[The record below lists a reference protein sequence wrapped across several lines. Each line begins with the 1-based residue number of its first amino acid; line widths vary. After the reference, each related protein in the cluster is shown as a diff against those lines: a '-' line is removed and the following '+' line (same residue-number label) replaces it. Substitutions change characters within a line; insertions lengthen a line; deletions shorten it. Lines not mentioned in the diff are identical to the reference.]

1 MTENSDNAA
10 SEVIDTKRRNRNR
23 AFLVAL
29 VILGMMPLFAAIVM
43 YYGAGDRI
51 SGAQTNSGALLSPP
65 GDFKDLSLTDGGVP
79 ASVEG
84 PRLWRL
90 VLVMDSDCDDA
101 CLEQVTL
108 LRQLH
113 LLLGRD
119 NDRIARVAA
128 LPPGFNR
135 ATRAALS
142 EAFPRMELLDA
153 PAELLS
159 LAVTGRRLAGG
170 NDPSFETGL
179 PEHGLLVIDP
189 LGNVV
194 MLHSWDQIG
203 PPLLGDLRR
212 LLRLSNIG

>member
-1 MTENSDNAA
+1 MNEEQLLDPR
-10 SEVIDTKRRNRNR
+10 RRNRNR

-29 VILGMMPLFAAIVM
+29 IVLGMLPLLAAIVT

-51 SGAQTNSGALLSPP
+51 AGAQTNSGALLSPP
-65 GDFKDLSLTDGGVP
+65 GDFADLQLTDSGVP
-79 ASVEG
+79 ATVEG

-90 VLVMDSDCDDA
+90 MLVLGPNCDEA
-101 CLEQVTL
+101 CFEQAHQ

-119 NDRIARVAA
+119 NDRVLRVAA
-128 LPPGFNR
+128 LPPGFDR
-135 ATRAALS
+135 GHRAALS
-142 EAFPRMELLDA
+142 ERFPRMELLDA
-153 PAELLS
+153 PAELLA
-159 LAVTGRRLAGG
+159 LAVTGRKLAGG
-170 NDPSFETGL
+170 ADPAFETGL

-194 MLHSWDQIG
+194 MLHSWAQIG
-203 PPLLGDLRR
+203 APLLGDLRR

>member
-1 MTENSDNAA
+1 M
-10 SEVIDTKRRNRNR
+10 
-23 AFLVAL
+23 
-29 VILGMMPLFAAIVM
+29 
-43 YYGAGDRI
+43 
-51 SGAQTNSGALLSPP
+51 
-65 GDFKDLSLTDGGVP
+65 DLSLRDGGLP

-90 VLVMDSDCDDA
+90 VLVMGSDCDDA
-101 CLEQVTL
+101 CLERVTL

-119 NDRIARVAA
+119 NDRIARIAA
-128 LPPGFNR
+128 LPPGFDR